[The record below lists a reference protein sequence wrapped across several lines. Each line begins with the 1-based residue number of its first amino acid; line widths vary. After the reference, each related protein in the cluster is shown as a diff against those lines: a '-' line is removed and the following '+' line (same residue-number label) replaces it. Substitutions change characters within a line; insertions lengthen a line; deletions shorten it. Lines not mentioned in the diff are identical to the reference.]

1 MANHSSMWDW
11 ARLAEIVRHGLA
23 ERERQLRE
31 EQAVYGLDSLREVEM
46 HPLLHE
52 SIREGGLGVW
62 RERAYPS
69 MVGTPGARLGKS
81 ARDRCDLVLTPSPD
95 ITLADPIEGHR
106 EQDWLLGKG
115 TREHTPSLFAD
126 LSTPP
131 SPALKPGLREIPPD
145 EAAWIEVKVVAQFA
159 FTHGVPGPNAAYSS
173 ELTGSLAR
181 DLAKLNHDPLVR
193 HGAVML
199 VLFTHDER
207 TAEHDVSIALH
218 RCLDRDCRFR
228 SPLAARFP
236 ILDRAGN
243 ALCTIVIVPT

>member
-1 MANHSSMWDW
+1 MWDW
-11 ARLAEIVRHGLA
+11 PRLAEIVRDGLA
-23 ERERQLRE
+23 ERERRLRE
-31 EQAVYGLDSLREVEM
+31 EQAVYGLDSLRELDL
-46 HPLLHE
+46 HPILAE
-52 SIREGGLGVW
+52 SILASGLGVW

-69 MVGTPGARLGKS
+69 MVGTPGARPGKS

-95 ITLADPIEGHR
+95 ITLADPIEAHR

-131 SPALKPGLREIPPD
+131 FPTPKPRLREIPPD
-145 EAAWIEVKVVAQFA
+145 EAAWVEIKVVAQFA
-159 FTHGVPGPNAAYSS
+159 FTHGVPGPNSAYSS

-181 DLAKLNHDPLVR
+181 DLSKLKSEPLVR

-199 VLFTHDER
+199 VLFTQDER

-228 SPLAARFP
+228 SPHAARFP
-236 ILDRAGN
+236 MLDRAGN
-243 ALCTIVIVPT
+243 ALCTIVIIPT